1 MLYKKSRIGTRYV
14 HLMTSSP
21 YPFLLFVAI
30 GITSFILAT
39 SSITVD
45 SVSIYPASLDA
56 DAGTIFV
63 DSRLPVL
70 PSVVFVYTNR
80 NEAVVSLNIDDTKD
94 LDDGVTLFVSPDSI
108 GKMQGL
114 GKSVYLDVSSGKET
128 LLRRIIL
135 RAGKNNE

>member
-1 MLYKKSRIGTRYV
+1 M
-14 HLMTSSP
+14 
-21 YPFLLFVAI
+21 
-30 GITSFILAT
+30 
-39 SSITVD
+39 
-45 SVSIYPASLDA
+45 
-56 DAGTIFV
+56 
-63 DSRLPVL
+63 
-70 PSVVFVYTNR
+70 
-80 NEAVVSLNIDDTKD
+80 SLNIDDTKD